1 LALFVPYQL
10 RWGLFAP
17 RLPTGRELAALVG
30 LLAVLLAGLL
40 LHEAVHLL
48 GYRLFG
54 HTPRGM
60 ARFHFGRAALTPQVQ
75 CDAPIRAAAYRRVLL
90 LPALLLGVIPAV
102 AAFLF
107 GSWWALIWA
116 TWMLAASG
124 GDFAALWAMRGV
136 ATDAPVRAHPR
147 RAGCQ
152 IFASVD
158 IVQNID
164 K

>member
-1 LALFVPYQL
+1 L

-17 RLPTGRELAALVG
+17 RLPAGRELVALLG

-54 HTPRGM
+54 GAPRG
-60 ARFHFGRAALTPQVQ
+60 ATRFHFGRAALTPQVE
-75 CDAPIRAAAYRRVLL
+75 CDVPIRAAAYRRVLL

-102 AAFLF
+102 AAFVF

-136 ATDAPVRAHPR
+136 GAEAPVRAHPR

-152 IFASVD
+152 IFASD
-158 IVQNID
+158 NIVQNID